1 MTRSSRA
8 IDNPRNDLNAP
19 LQMNRPVY
27 APKFPPRAMF
37 NNLMLKRPIKLNR
50 LSGFPFRVLLAVSL
64 FAGCAS
70 SEHGLTLATV
80 GPAPASTTTPGG
92 NEGYLLVYSAFQTTT
107 ADFNRTP
114 YRRQYSDYR
123 ILSSDGKDVIQSVH
137 NDTGLLISG
146 PTRVTLPVGQYR
158 VVARANGYGTVTVP
172 VVIRG
177 GQSTLVH
184 LEGSVWWPKSS
195 EIHDSNPVR
204 LPKGEIVGWPDKP

>member
-1 MTRSSRA
+1 
-8 IDNPRNDLNAP
+8 
-19 LQMNRPVY
+19 
-27 APKFPPRAMF
+27 MF
-37 NNLMLKRPIKLNR
+37 TNLMLKIPTKLNR
-50 LSGFPFRVLLAVSL
+50 LSDFPFTVLLAVSL

-80 GPAPASTTTPGG
+80 GSSPTSTTPGG
-92 NEGYLLVYSAFQTTT
+92 SEGYLLVYSAFQTTT

-123 ILSSDGKDVIQSVH
+123 ILSSDGKDVIESVH

-146 PTRVTLPVGQYR
+146 PTRVTLPVGRYR

-172 VVIRG
+172 VVIRA

-195 EIHDSNPVR
+195 GIHDSDPVR
-204 LPKGEIVGWPDKP
+204 LPKGEIVGWPE